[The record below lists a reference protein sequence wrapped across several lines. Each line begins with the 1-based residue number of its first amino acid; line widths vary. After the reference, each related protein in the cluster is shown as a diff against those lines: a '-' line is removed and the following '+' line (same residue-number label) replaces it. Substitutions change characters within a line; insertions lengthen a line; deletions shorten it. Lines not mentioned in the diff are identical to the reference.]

1 LQLLVGSGQPW
12 FVVDNSNKGENVRQG
27 AGYYGGLRGEEM
39 NISQTISNRKLPGKK
54 TLGIFTEIDLK

>member
-27 AGYYGGLRGEEM
+27 AGYYGGLRGEVM
-39 NISQTISNRKLPGKK
+39 NISQTISNRKIAREKNFGHLY
-54 TLGIFTEIDLK
+54 